1 MIGLAFRNVVR
12 QKIRTGMTLAAI
24 SFGVTALI
32 LAAGFIE
39 DMFVQLGE
47 AIIHSQTGH
56 VQIFKSGFLEKGTR
70 FPEQYLIDEP
80 EKLAAS
86 IAEDRDVVTVSNRL
100 YFAGLLN
107 NGKRDLAVIGEG
119 IEAAKEAQLGSY
131 LSIVQGRQ
139 LAAEDTEGILIG
151 QGVAQ
156 ALAVKPGDKLTL
168 VLNAA
173 EGAMN
178 TLDFTVTGVFQSF
191 SKEFDARAIR
201 IPLAAA
207 QELLLTSGANQV
219 VVLLHRTED
228 TERALGKISTRL
240 AEQGFDVKS
249 WRTLSDFYDK
259 SVQLYKAQ
267 FGALQLIILLMV
279 LLSVVNSV
287 NMSVFERQA
296 EFGTMRAIG
305 DRSARVF
312 KLIVL
317 ESTLVGLI
325 GAVLGMAL
333 GCAMAALISWIG
345 IEMPPPPNANLG
357 YVASVR
363 LSVTNVLLAGGIG
376 FVATALASIFPAVRA
391 SRLDVVDALRQ
402 AV

>member
-32 LAAGFIE
+32 LAAGFVE

-70 FPEQYLIDEP
+70 FPEQYLIEGP
-80 EKLAAS
+80 EKLAEK
-86 IAEDRDVVTVSNRL
+86 IAEDPRVATVSNRL
-100 YFAGLLN
+100 YFSGLLN
-107 NGKRDLAVIGEG
+107 NGKRDLAVVGEG
-119 IEAAKEAQLGSY
+119 IEAAKEAELGSY
-131 LSIVQGRQ
+131 LSIVAGRQ
-139 LAAEDTEGILIG
+139 LEGKDADGILLG

-156 ALAVKPGDKLTL
+156 TLAVKPGDKLTL

-178 TLDFTVTGVFQSF
+178 TLDFTVVGIFQSF

-207 QELLLTSGANQV
+207 QELLLTTGANQI

-228 TERALGKISTRL
+228 TEPALAKVQSRL
-240 AEQGFDVKS
+240 ASDGYDVKS

-259 SVQLYKAQ
+259 SVQLYKSQ

-305 DRSARVF
+305 DRSGRVF
-312 KLIVL
+312 RLIVI
-317 ESTLVGLI
+317 ESVIVGLA
-325 GAVLGMAL
+325 GALLGML
-333 GCAMAALISWIG
+333 MGCGAAALISWIG

-357 YVASVR
+357 YVASIR
-363 LSVTNVLLAGGIG
+363 LTPLGVGLSGAIG
-376 FVATALASIFPAVRA
+376 FVATALASIFPAIRA

>member
-119 IEAAKEAQLGSY
+119 VEAAKEAQLGSF

-139 LAAEDTEGILIG
+139 LAAEDTDGILIG

-207 QELLLTSGANQV
+207 QELLLTAGANQV

-228 TERALGKISTRL
+228 TEKALGKISSRL
-240 AEQGFDVKS
+240 VEQGFDVKS

-363 LSVTNVLLAGGIG
+363 LSVTNVLLAGGVG

>member
-228 TERALGKISTRL
+228 TERALAKISTRL

>member
-119 IEAAKEAQLGSY
+119 VEAAKEAQLGSF

-139 LAAEDTEGILIG
+139 LAAEDTDGILIG

-207 QELLLTSGANQV
+207 QELLLTAGANQV

-228 TERALGKISTRL
+228 TEKALGKISSRL
-240 AEQGFDVKS
+240 VEQGFDVKS

-305 DRSARVF
+305 DRSARVL

-363 LSVTNVLLAGGIG
+363 LSVTNVLLAGGVG